1 MENYKLQSNE
11 TVLFKGEVDLIRGTK
26 KIKAELILTNLNLI
40 FIIKSKKFFHTEL
53 EKEVYD
59 VKEIKIYDEKYQVI
73 RKKKKVDIYMLS
85 GEKFLEFQKE
95 KQAKEF
101 SNAVLRLVSGE
112 SKLVRGVKKVRK
124 AVSETNDS
132 LDIDVVEIAKKTANL
147 AGEVAVAAATGAGAG
162 KKTKMLGKIAGAL
175 MHKQSTTQ
183 NNLLEQP
190 KSGEE

>member
-1 MENYKLQSNE
+1 L
-11 TVLFKGEVDLIRGTK
+11 L
-26 KIKAELILTNLNLI
+26 

-190 KSGEE
+190 KAGEE

>member
-26 KIKAELILTNLNLI
+26 KIKAELILTNLNLV

-147 AGEVAVAAATGAGAG
+147 AGEVAVAAATGTGAG

-190 KSGEE
+190 KAGEE